1 MLTLSRDELI
11 ELTGR
16 TQKGKQVEALKSL
29 GIPFKIRPDGTPVVL
44 RTVMEVSLGHAT
56 ANQGPSSPR
65 MRVPEARRVL
75 VREGR

>member
-16 TQKGKQVEALKSL
+16 TQKGKQVEALKAL
-29 GIPFKIRPDGTPVVL
+29 GIPFKVRPNGTPAVL

-56 ANQGPSSPR
+56 TNKGPSSPR
-65 MRVPEARRVL
+65 LRVPETRRVL
-75 VREGR
+75 VR